1 MAENQLTGVSGPDTS
16 MYPKFQPMPQAPNPL
31 AQIQQLQQLDL
42 QNQQLQQGQ
51 ANLGMQRV
59 GAVNSMLGTLI
70 TKPDLSYDDVTS
82 KLDDMVRNRI
92 IPPNE
97 KPAILQH
104 LSSDPDQLRAQLKNS
119 YIQTLDHASKMG
131 MAFGQPIEFRQGDTT
146 QFGTRSVTAPGQ
158 VTLPESIPDPRGR
171 GTSIPMT
178 LTPGENIASQPAIIN
193 GVPSAIPNVSRFT
206 RTGGVRPTVPQAG
219 AGAASNMAP
228 RGMVVPPGTVQTE
241 QAPGVMAAAGTSA
254 TTDAA
259 RATAFEEA
267 ASRAPDQKA
276 ILERMDMNA
285 ATFTGGPASPLL
297 KKAGGYINMGANMIG
312 APTPIASQA
321 AREAFDKDAALLA
334 GQQSS
339 TLGNTD
345 AAKSLAS
352 VMTPGSSNTN
362 EGIRN
367 IAAVL
372 KGNQDAITAKA
383 QAWNAYKNSL
393 PTGTARFSDF
403 ENQFHTH
410 FSPRAFAMPYM
421 SQPEREKMWNSMDAK
436 EQAAVSR
443 AYNEAKAKGYI
454 QVGPN
459 TQAPSP

>member
-1 MAENQLTGVSGPDTS
+1 MAENQLTGVSSPDTS
-16 MYPKFQPMPQAPNPL
+16 MYPRFQPMPQAPNPL
-31 AQIQQLQQLDL
+31 AQIQQMQQLDL
-42 QNQQLQQGQ
+42 QSQALQQGQ
-51 ANLGMQRV
+51 ATLGLQRV
-59 GAVNSMLGTLI
+59 TAVNSMLGTLI

-158 VTLPESIPDPRGR
+158 VTLPDARQSAQ

-178 LTPGENIASQPAIIN
+178 LTPGEKIASQPAIIN

-206 RTGGVRPTVPQAG
+206 RTGGVLPTPAAPQAG

-228 RGMVVPPGTVQTE
+228 RSMVPAGTVQTE

-254 TTDAA
+254 TTDAQ

-276 ILERMDMNA
+276 ILDRMDMNA

-297 KKAGGYINMGANMIG
+297 KKAGGYINMGASMLG

-436 EQAAVSR
+436 EQAAVSK

-454 QVGPN
+454 QTGPN